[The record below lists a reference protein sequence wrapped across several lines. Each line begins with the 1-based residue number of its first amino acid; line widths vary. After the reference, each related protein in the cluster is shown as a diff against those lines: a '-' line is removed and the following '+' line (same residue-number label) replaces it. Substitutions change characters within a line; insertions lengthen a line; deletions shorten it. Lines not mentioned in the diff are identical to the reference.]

1 MGGEEERE
9 GGVIDMWK
17 DMSRGMWSCGFTFGE
32 ATSSLSQEMS
42 NVSSE
47 ASSIC
52 KDGCTTAYT
61 QERGNGRTYGERPK
75 ERQRQR

>member
-17 DMSRGMWSCGFTFGE
+17 DMSRGMWSCGFTL
-32 ATSSLSQEMS
+32 AASSLSQEMS
-42 NVSSE
+42 NVSAE

-52 KDGCTTAYT
+52 KDGGSTAYT
-61 QERGNGRTYGERPK
+61 QERGNGQTYGERPK